1 VTAKLVRLFALGGVV
16 LAAGALSGC
25 GEFVRDGRSPA
36 RLVVNS
42 LLGASGADPDTL
54 GTLLH
59 SDVITLLTE
68 PEPCSPLTPCATRF
82 GDLGEVDLGLQLR
95 DIGDPVSPNVPSPL
109 NAVTI
114 SRYRVSYR
122 RTDGRNTPGVDVP
135 FGFDSAVTFTVPA
148 DGTVTAGFDLV
159 RNVAKREAPLAA
171 LTNGETLISA
181 IADVTF
187 YGRDMAGNDVSVTG
201 SIGVTFGNFADPQ

>member
-1 VTAKLVRLFALGGVV
+1 M
-16 LAAGALSGC
+16 
-25 GEFVRDGRSPA
+25 
-36 RLVVNS
+36 
-42 LLGASGADPDTL
+42 
-54 GTLLH
+54 
-59 SDVITLLTE
+59 
-68 PEPCSPLTPCATRF
+68 
-82 GDLGEVDLGLQLR
+82 
-95 DIGDPVSPNVPSPL
+95 SPNVPSPL